1 MLKLHL
7 KISSTNYINQ
17 CAMQIEI
24 IEQDLS
30 AIENDVAHVEKM
42 HTNILTAPKMA
53 DGSLIFAM

>member
-1 MLKLHL
+1 MSL
-7 KISSTNYINQ
+7 TNYTNEY
-17 CAMQIEI
+17 AKQIEI

-53 DGSLIFAM
+53 EGLLLFAL